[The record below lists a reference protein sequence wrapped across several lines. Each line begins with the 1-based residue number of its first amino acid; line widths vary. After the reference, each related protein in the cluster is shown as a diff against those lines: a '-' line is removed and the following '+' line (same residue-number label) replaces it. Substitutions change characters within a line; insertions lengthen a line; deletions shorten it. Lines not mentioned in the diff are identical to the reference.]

1 MNRGPYIL
9 GLDFHGHRVGRD
21 PGSDHL
27 LFQPRAAGQE
37 EKRSRESG
45 GRAQWA
51 SRIGLILAM
60 AGNAIGLGNFLRFPV
75 KAAANGGGAFMIPYF
90 CALLFLGMPL
100 MWVEWSMGR
109 HGGVH
114 GHGTTPGMFALMW
127 KHPAAKYLGALGIS
141 LPFTIVIYYNF
152 IESWT
157 LGFAWFSGTGKYFG
171 LTTREAMGQFLRG
184 FQGVEHNQF
193 FASWLP
199 IIIFFALTLSI
210 NYYFLRKGI
219 SKGIEVLAKI
229 GMPVLFVFGII
240 LAVRVLTLGTPPA
253 GVSSVGAGMG
263 LHVEP
268 RFQPAQPGH
277 GLAGGRRADIFH
289 PEPWARAS
297 STPTP
302 PTCARRT
309 TSPSTA

>member
-1 MNRGPYIL
+1 MNGGLTLWGWLSLAAAWGVIL
-9 GLDFHGHRVGRD
+9 VLTIYCFSRV
-21 PGSDHL
+21 L
-27 LFQPRAAGQE
+27 LA
-37 EKRSRESG
+37 KKKKESG
-45 GRAQWA
+45 LGDTGGRMQWG

-90 CALLFLGMPL
+90 CALLFLGVPL

-114 GHGTTPGMFALMW
+114 GHGTTPGMFSLMW
-127 KHPAAKYLGALGIS
+127 KHPVAKYLGALGIS
-141 LPFTIVIYYNF
+141 LPFIIVVYYNF

-157 LGFAWFSGTGKYFG
+157 LGFAWFSGTGKYYG
-171 LTTREAMGQFLRG
+171 LTTRDAMGKFLRG

-199 IIIFFALTLSI
+199 LIVFMTITIFL

-229 GMPVLFVFGII
+229 GMPVLFIFGII
-240 LAVRVLTLGTPPA
+240 LARADHGHTA
-253 GVSSVGAGMG
+253 FWG
-263 LHVEP
+263 LFRGRGHGIYVEP

-277 GLAGGRRADIFH
+277 GLAGSSRPDILH
-289 PEPWARAS
+289 PEPRAGHHQHLRLLSARKG
-297 STPTP
+297 
-302 PTCARRT
+302 RRH
-309 TSPSTA
+309 P